1 MKSQTAVPVVNA
13 GAAVFLRGTMEKILS
28 KSEVRCLLAL
38 ACCALWGSAFPCIK
52 IGYDW
57 LNITT
62 MGSQVL
68 FAGYRFFMAGIA
80 TFAVGC
86 IIEKRILTVPKVSI
100 PHVCGI
106 GFLQTT
112 VEYLFFY
119 IGMSN
124 ITGTKGSIIN
134 GSSTF
139 FAILLAHFLIKEE
152 RLTWKKAAG
161 CFIGFAGVIL
171 VNINGFTSGDISFM
185 GEGMMLIST
194 AAYGMS
200 STLVKLI
207 SHRGSPMAITAF
219 QLMFG
224 GFLLIVIGFAF
235 GGHIDGFDLKST
247 LLMAYM
253 VFISAAAFSIW
264 TALLKY
270 NPVGKV
276 TIFGF
281 CIPVFGVM
289 MSGIFL
295 GENIFALR
303 NVLALACV
311 CIGIIIVNRQEK

>member
-1 MKSQTAVPVVNA
+1 M
-13 GAAVFLRGTMEKILS
+13 
-28 KSEVRCLLAL
+28 CLLAL
-38 ACCALWGSAFPCIK
+38 FCCALWGSAFPCIK

-57 LNITT
+57 LEITT
-62 MGSQVL
+62 VGSQIL
-68 FAGYRFFMAGIA
+68 FAGYRFFLAGIA

-86 IIEKRILTVPKVSI
+86 IIEKRILTIKRESI
-100 PHVCGI
+100 PHICGI

-112 VEYLFFY
+112 VEYFFFY

-124 ITGTKGSIIN
+124 ITGTQGSIIN

-139 FAILLAHFLIKEE
+139 FAIVLAHFIINDE
-152 RLTWKKAAG
+152 RLTWKKSLG
-161 CFIGFAGVIL
+161 CLIGFAGVIL

-224 GFLLIVIGFAF
+224 GFLLIVIGFTF

>member
-1 MKSQTAVPVVNA
+1 MDK
-13 GAAVFLRGTMEKILS
+13 FLS
-28 KSEVRCLLAL
+28 KSHVMCLLAL
-38 ACCALWGSAFPCIK
+38 FCCALWGSAFPCIK

-57 LNITT
+57 LEITT
-62 MGSQVL
+62 VGGQIL

-86 IIEKRILTVPKVSI
+86 IIEKRILTIKRESI
-100 PHVCGI
+100 PHICGI

-112 VEYLFFY
+112 VEYFFFY

-124 ITGTKGSIIN
+124 ITGTQGSIIN

-139 FAILLAHFLIKEE
+139 FAIVLAHFIINDE
-152 RLTWKKAAG
+152 RLTWKKSLG
-161 CFIGFAGVIL
+161 CLIGFAGVIL

-224 GFLLIVIGFAF
+224 GFLLIVIGFTF

>member
-1 MKSQTAVPVVNA
+1 MD
-13 GAAVFLRGTMEKILS
+13 KILS
-28 KSEVRCLLAL
+28 KSQVRCLLAL
-38 ACCALWGSAFPCIK
+38 LCCALWGSAFPCIK

-57 LNITT
+57 LEITT
-62 MGSQVL
+62 VGSQIL
-68 FAGYRFFMAGIA
+68 FAGYRFFLAGIA

-86 IIEKRILTVPKVSI
+86 IIEKRILTIKRESI
-100 PHVCGI
+100 PHICGI

-112 VEYLFFY
+112 VEYFFFY

-124 ITGTKGSIIN
+124 ITGTQGSIIN

-139 FAILLAHFLIKEE
+139 FAIVLAHFIINDE
-152 RLTWKKAAG
+152 RLTWKKSLG
-161 CFIGFAGVIL
+161 CLIGFAGVIL
-171 VNINGFTSGDISFM
+171 VNIGGITSGEFSFM

-200 STLVKLI
+200 STLVKFV
-207 SHRGSPMAITAF
+207 SHRGTPMAITAY

-224 GFLLIVIGFAF
+224 GFLLIVIGFVF
-235 GGHIDGFDLKST
+235 GGHIGGFDFKST

-303 NVLALACV
+303 NILALACV

>member
-1 MKSQTAVPVVNA
+1 MGN
-13 GAAVFLRGTMEKILS
+13 ILS
-28 KSEVRCLLAL
+28 KSQVRCLLAL
-38 ACCALWGSAFPCIK
+38 LCCALWGSAFPCIK
-52 IGYDW
+52 IGYEW
-57 LNITT
+57 LEITT
-62 MGSQVL
+62 VGSQIL
-68 FAGYRFFMAGIA
+68 FAGYRFFLAGIA

-86 IIEKRILTVPKVSI
+86 IIEKRILTIKKESI
-100 PHVCGI
+100 PHICGI

-112 VEYLFFY
+112 VEYFFFY
-119 IGMSN
+119 IGMSH
-124 ITGTKGSIIN
+124 ITGTQGSIIN

-139 FAILLAHFLIKEE
+139 FAIVLAHFIIKGE
-152 RLTWKKAAG
+152 RLTLKKSVG

-171 VNINGFTSGDISFM
+171 VNISGITSGEISFM

-200 STLVKLI
+200 STLVKFI
-207 SHRGSPMAITAF
+207 SHRGTPMAITAF
-219 QLMFG
+219 QLTFG
-224 GFLLIVIGFAF
+224 GFLLIILGFVF
-235 GGHIDGFDLKST
+235 GGHIDTFDFKSV

-281 CIPVFGVM
+281 CIPVFGVIL
-289 MSGIFL
+289 SGMFL

-311 CIGIIIVNRQEK
+311 CVGIIIVNKQES

>member
-1 MKSQTAVPVVNA
+1 MDK
-13 GAAVFLRGTMEKILS
+13 FLS
-28 KSEVRCLLAL
+28 KSHVMCLLAL
-38 ACCALWGSAFPCIK
+38 FCCALWGSAFPCIK

-57 LNITT
+57 LEITT
-62 MGSQVL
+62 VGGQIL

-86 IIEKRILTVPKVSI
+86 IIEKRILNIKRESI
-100 PHVCGI
+100 PHICGI

-112 VEYLFFY
+112 VEYFFFY

-124 ITGTKGSIIN
+124 ITGTQGSIIN

-139 FAILLAHFLIKEE
+139 FAIVLAHFIINDE
-152 RLTWKKAAG
+152 RLTWKKSLG
-161 CFIGFAGVIL
+161 CLIGFAGVIL

-224 GFLLIVIGFAF
+224 GFLLIVIGFTF

>member
-1 MKSQTAVPVVNA
+1 M
-13 GAAVFLRGTMEKILS
+13 
-28 KSEVRCLLAL
+28 CLLAL
-38 ACCALWGSAFPCIK
+38 FCCALWGSAFPCIK

-57 LNITT
+57 LEITT
-62 MGSQVL
+62 VGGQIL

-86 IIEKRILTVPKVSI
+86 IIEKRILTIKRESI
-100 PHVCGI
+100 PHICGI

-112 VEYLFFY
+112 VEYFFFY

-124 ITGTKGSIIN
+124 ITGTQGSIIN

-139 FAILLAHFLIKEE
+139 FAIVLAHFIINDE
-152 RLTWKKAAG
+152 RLTWKKSLG
-161 CFIGFAGVIL
+161 CLIGFAGVIL

-224 GFLLIVIGFAF
+224 GFLLIVIGFTF

>member
-1 MKSQTAVPVVNA
+1 MGN
-13 GAAVFLRGTMEKILS
+13 ILS
-28 KSEVRCLLAL
+28 KSQVRCLLAL
-38 ACCALWGSAFPCIK
+38 LCCALWGSAFPCIK
-52 IGYDW
+52 IGYEW
-57 LNITT
+57 LEITT
-62 MGSQVL
+62 VGSQIL
-68 FAGYRFFMAGIA
+68 FAGYRFFLAGIA

-86 IIEKRILTVPKVSI
+86 IIEKRILTIKKESI
-100 PHVCGI
+100 PHICGI

-112 VEYLFFY
+112 VEYFFFY
-119 IGMSN
+119 IGMSH
-124 ITGTKGSIIN
+124 ITGTQGSIIN

-139 FAILLAHFLIKEE
+139 FAIVLAHFIIKGE
-152 RLTWKKAAG
+152 RLTVKKSVG

-171 VNINGFTSGDISFM
+171 VNISGITSGEISFM

-200 STLVKLI
+200 STLVKFV
-207 SHRGSPMAITAF
+207 SHRGTPMAITAF
-219 QLMFG
+219 QLTFG
-224 GFLLIVIGFAF
+224 GFLLIILGFVF
-235 GGHIDGFDLKST
+235 GGHIDTFDFKSV

-281 CIPVFGVM
+281 CIPVFGVIL
-289 MSGIFL
+289 SGMFL

-311 CIGIIIVNRQEK
+311 CVGIIIVNKQES